1 MYLKQSD
8 LFWELNH
15 DFVKA
20 VMGHSVKQTFESGQ
34 ILFREGDA
42 AGYFYVLIKGRIRL
56 TIGDG
61 TRVVHTVSRAGEC
74 FGWSALLDRK
84 AYSAAAECR
93 QPSELILID
102 AHRFTRTIEE
112 DPVSGMR
119 FMKRLA
125 AMLGNRLIANY
136 QVVSSLHAA
145 ETARSYG
152 TNQVAEA
159 MDDIQ

>member
-20 VMGHSVKQTFESGQ
+20 VMDRSVKKNFEAGH

-42 AGYFYVLIKGRIRL
+42 ASHFYVLIKGRVRL
-56 TIGDG
+56 VLGDSG
-61 TRVVHTVSRAGEC
+61 QVVHTVSHAGEC

-84 AYSAAAECR
+84 TYSASAECR
-93 QPSELILID
+93 QPSELMLID
-102 AHRFTRTIEE
+102 GQWFARTIEE

-125 AMLGNRLIANY
+125 GMIGNRLIKNY
-136 QVVSSLHAA
+136 QMVSSIHVA
-145 ETARSYG
+145 ETTRSFG
-152 TNQVAEA
+152 TNQVAEG

>member
-20 VMGHSVKQTFESGQ
+20 VMDRSVKKYFEAGHF
-34 ILFREGDA
+34 LFREGDA
-42 AGYFYVLIKGRIRL
+42 TNYFYVLIKGRIRL
-56 TIGDG
+56 VLGDSG
-61 TRVVHTVSRAGEC
+61 QVVHTVSRAGEC

-84 AYSAAAECR
+84 AYSASAECR
-93 QPSELILID
+93 QPSELMLID
-102 AHRFTRTIEE
+102 AQWFRRTIEE

-125 AMLGNRLIANY
+125 GMIGNRLIENY
-136 QVVSSLHAA
+136 QAVSSIHAA
-145 ETARSYG
+145 QTARSFG

-159 MDDIQ
+159 MNDVQ

>member
-15 DFVKA
+15 EFVKA
-20 VMGHSVKQTFESGQ
+20 VMNRSVKQKYETGHF
-34 ILFREGDA
+34 LFHEGDA
-42 AGYFYVLIKGRIRL
+42 TRYFYVLIKGRIRL
-56 TIGDG
+56 VLGDSG
-61 TRVVHTVSRAGEC
+61 RVVHTVSHAGEC

-84 AYSAAAECR
+84 GYSASAECR
-93 QPSELILID
+93 APSELILID
-102 AHRFTRTIEE
+102 AHWFTRTIDE

-125 AMLGNRLIANY
+125 GMIGNRLIENY

-145 ETARSYG
+145 QTAHSFG
-152 TNQVAEA
+152 TNQVAES
-159 MDDIQ
+159 MEDIQ